1 MRKFKAVIVVDGN
14 DHDEVV
20 FRIDDDATPEEIEHM
35 AEQIF
40 YDYCGYYHYEI
51 EDEDED

>member
-1 MRKFKAVIVVDGN
+1 MRKFKVVICVDGS
-14 DHDEVV
+14 DHEEV
-20 FRIDDDATPEEIEHM
+20 FRADDDATPEEIEHM

>member
-1 MRKFKAVIVVDGN
+1 MRKFKVVICSEGN
-14 DHDEVV
+14 DDHEEV
-20 FRIDDDATPEEIEHM
+20 FRVDDDATPEEIEHI

-40 YDYCGYYHYEI
+40 YDYCGYYHFEI